1 MFYKNLVHFEPIEDI
16 IQIRDADSEKI
27 AHRHVETYVISQ
39 RMGDNLTTVVFP
51 QLQFENPQNN
61 KGVLIVGNYGT
72 GKSHLMSVL
81 SSIAEYPDFYKD
93 IRNADVAEQAKSI
106 AGKFKVWRIEIGG
119 VTRSLR
125 NIILDELEGAL
136 AEWGTPYTFPSGDEV
151 TNHKD
156 MLIEAVATMQEEY
169 PDKGLLLVVDEL
181 LDYLRSRK
189 MQELILDLGFLR
201 ELGEVAALTPFRFM
215 AGLQETLFENP
226 RFSFVNEQLRRVKD
240 RFEQVRIAREDIAYV
255 VEERLLKKDDAQKA
269 LIREHLMQ
277 FAPLYPNLAERMDK
291 FVNLFPIHPAYIEAF
306 ENVHV
311 AEKREALKTF
321 SRAMQVLLGET
332 VPQDEPGL
340 LAYDQYWRILSKNP
354 SMRSIPEIKEVVD
367 KSGVLE
373 GRIKSSFERK
383 HLLTIA
389 LRIVH
394 ALSVQRLTTQDI
406 HSPLGVTPEE
416 LRDTLFLHVPLPG
429 EADADLLLDQI
440 RVALGQIMRTVSGQY
455 ISHNEENDQYYL
467 DVKKDI
473 DFDAKIQQ
481 CGEALDD
488 AALDYYF
495 FDALRQVLGLS
506 DSTYTSA
513 AQIWFHELPWTTHK
527 VTRPGYFFFC
537 APNERTTA
545 QPPRDFYV
553 YFLPPFDSPSWKD
566 EKQDDEVIF
575 QLKGLDADFKSI
587 VEQYAGASA
596 MANDSPEHRTV
607 YLDKADTVL
616 RKKLSPWLRENI
628 PAHLQVVHEGVS
640 QPLRVVLRETSST
653 ASQNLAEL
661 LNIAAAHLLSTAFA
675 DRYPEYPNFER
686 AQQPISEAARQTTAT
701 MDAIRSISGRPTALG
716 RAVLHGL
723 GLLDKEDRLRPKD
736 SPYAQHYLDLLR
748 QKNEGQ
754 VVNRGEIVEKVAEA
768 IDRTIFKDIRFSLE
782 PEWVVVVLLS
792 LVYNG
797 EIVLNLDG
805 KRTLDAGVI
814 ETATTIAMDTLADFR
829 HYARPRALP
838 THIWS
843 EVFESLGLAPGLI
856 RDESKHDLAVK
867 SLQSTVQAELTR
879 TATLDSKL
887 QSGLALWNTPIFTD
901 KFTMEAKRGVIV
913 SSDLP
918 ENSVSIMDFKPAFRG
933 YKTFLEK
940 LSRINTVGKLR
951 NIKLTREDISD
962 ALEYRKRVQRGE
974 ELRDAIHELQ
984 ELTGYLATARAY
996 LPDTHTWSQRADQL
1010 QLDILNKIRLFA
1022 CGDKTLETHAIKRE
1036 LAEFKKE
1043 YIATY
1048 AELHRQMV
1056 LGASDDARR
1065 KKLYDAP
1072 EHKALKALVGID
1084 LLHPHAGLLNVWDR
1098 QISDFRPCPTFHEG
1112 VLDDSAICPDC
1123 KSNPA
1128 IHRDDVSAT
1137 IRLTELEERLTK
1149 LITQWQQALR
1159 DALDSEAAKA
1169 SLKAMTSAERKPIDV
1184 FLAQDDDNPN
1194 IPITFI
1200 DSANRA
1206 LRGIQAV
1213 TLSVNDLL
1221 IALETGGLPCTVDE
1235 MKARINRF
1243 LRDSLRG
1250 HDESTTRLT
1259 LDR

>member
-1 MFYKNLVHFEPIEDI
+1 MLYKNLVHFEPIEDI
-16 IQIRDADSEKI
+16 IQIRDANSEKI

-39 RMGDNLTTVVFP
+39 RMADNLTTVVFP

-125 NIILDELEGAL
+125 DIILDELEGAL
-136 AEWGTPYTFPSGDEV
+136 ADWGTPYTFPSGDEV

-156 MLIEAVATMQEEY
+156 MIIEAIATMQEKY

-181 LDYLRSRK
+181 LDYLRGREER
-189 MQELILDLGFLR
+189 QLILDLGFLR

-269 LIREHLMQ
+269 RIREHLMQ
-277 FAPLYPNLAERMDK
+277 FAPLYPNLAERMDE

-306 ENVHV
+306 ESVHV

-321 SRAMQVLLGET
+321 SRAMQALLEEA

-340 LAYDQYWRILSKNP
+340 LAYDQYWSILRENP
-354 SMRSIPEIKEVVD
+354 SMRSIPEIAEVVD

-373 GRIKSSFERK
+373 GRINNSFERK
-383 HLLTIA
+383 HLLPIA

-406 HSPLGVTPEE
+406 LSPLGVTPEE
-416 LRDTLFLHVPLPG
+416 LRDTLFLHVALPG
-429 EADADLLLDQI
+429 EADADLLLDQV
-440 RVALGQIMRTVSGQY
+440 RVTLEHIMRTVSGQY
-455 ISHNEENDQYYL
+455 ISHNAENDQYYL

-481 CGEALDD
+481 RGEFLDD
-488 AALDYYF
+488 ADLNRYF
-495 FDALRQVLGLS
+495 FDALRQVLDLNPT
-506 DSTYTSA
+506 TYTSA
-513 AQIWFHELPWTTHK
+513 ARIWFYELPWITHK
-527 VTRPGYFFFC
+527 VTRPGYLFFG
-537 APNERTTA
+537 APNERSTA

-553 YFLPPFDSPSWKD
+553 YFLPPFDPPSWQDDKR
-566 EKQDDEVIF
+566 DDEVVF

-587 VEQYAGASA
+587 IERYAGASA
-596 MANDSPEHRTV
+596 LANESPQHRNV
-607 YLDKADTVL
+607 YLNKADTAL
-616 RKKLSPWLRENI
+616 RQKILPWLRENT
-628 PAHLQVVHEGVS
+628 PAHLQVIHEGVS
-640 QPLRVVLRETSST
+640 RPIQAVLKEMPST
-653 ASQNLAEL
+653 ASQNLVEL
-661 LNIAAAHLLSTAFA
+661 LNIASAHLLSTAFA
-675 DRYPEYPNFER
+675 EHYPEYPQFER
-686 AQQPISEAARQTTAT
+686 AQQPIYEATRSTAAS
-701 MDAIRSISGRPTALG
+701 DAIRTLTGRSTALG
-716 RAVLHGL
+716 RAILHGL
-723 GLLDKEDRLRPKD
+723 GLLDNEDRLRPQN
-736 SPYAQHYLDLLR
+736 SPYAQHYLDLLS
-748 QKNEGQ
+748 KKTEGQ
-754 VVNRGEIVEKVAEA
+754 VVNRGDIVEKIAEA
-768 IDRTIFKDIRFSLE
+768 VDRTIFKDIRFSLE
-782 PEWVVVVLLS
+782 PEWVVVILLS

-797 EIVLNLDG
+797 DIVLNLDG
-805 KRTLDAGVI
+805 KRTLDAGII
-814 ETATTIAMDTLADFR
+814 ESATTIAMDTLTDFR

-838 THIWS
+838 IHIWS
-843 EVFESLGLAPGLI
+843 EVFEGLGLAPGLI
-856 RDESKHDLAVK
+856 RDEGKREQAVTN
-867 SLQSTVQAELTR
+867 LQSTVQAELSRIT
-879 TATLDSKL
+879 TLDSKL
-887 QSGLALWNTPIFTD
+887 TPDLTLWNMPIFTD
-901 KFTMEAKRGVIV
+901 KYIMEAKRGVIV
-913 SSDLP
+913 GSDLP
-918 ENSVSIMDFKPAFRG
+918 EKSISSLEFKPAFRG
-933 YKTFLEK
+933 YKAFLEK
-940 LSRINTVGKLR
+940 LSRFNTVGKLR
-951 NIKLTREDISD
+951 NLKFTREDISD
-962 ALEYRKRVQRGE
+962 ALKYRKTIRRGE
-974 ELRDAIHELQ
+974 ELRDAVNELQ
-984 ELTGYLATARAY
+984 PLTGYLATAQAY
-996 LPDTHTWSQRADQL
+996 LPDTQPWSERADQL
-1010 QLDILNKIRLFA
+1010 KPDLLKKARLFA
-1022 CGDKTLETHAIKRE
+1022 SGDKVLETHAIKRE

-1065 KKLYDAP
+1065 KKLYDAS

-1084 LLHPHAGLLNVWDR
+1084 LLSPHAGLLSVWDQ
-1098 QISDFRPCPTFHEG
+1098 QISDFRPCPEFHEG
-1112 VLDDSAICPDC
+1112 VLDDSAICPYC

-1128 IHRDDVSAT
+1128 THRDDISAT

-1149 LITQWQQALR
+1149 LLTQWQQALR
-1159 DALDSEAAKA
+1159 DALDSESAKA

-1184 FLAQDDDNPN
+1184 FLAQDDDDPN
-1194 IPITFI
+1194 IPTGFI
-1200 DSANRA
+1200 ESANRA

-1213 TLSVNDLL
+1213 TLSVDDLL

-1259 LDR
+1259 LDQ